1 MLLGGAEYL
10 AAFHDAYRAAGRH
23 LKHGAWYIDVH
34 TSTTAVTSPLF
45 NSLQCAAAPARTR
58 PPPGGGALRAAF
70 GPVHTHT
77 HTHAHTHTAHQRA
90 PGLAL

>member
-58 PPPGGGALRAAF
+58 PPPGAAPPSVLF
-70 GPVHTHT
+70 RGWHPQEF
-77 HTHAHTHTAHQRA
+77 HAPT
-90 PGLAL
+90 